1 VKASLRTTY
10 HPLGVRAPLLGN
22 GLLVEQGW
30 MQAATL
36 LQAVV
41 HANKVAMPCIC
52 TFERCALIRKKKGG
66 PVDGNTNGAFLGCR
80 LVSGRGGTL
89 HAADLYSPFL
99 ERNFCS
105 VM

>member
-10 HPLGVRAPLLGN
+10 HPLGARASLLGN

-52 TFERCALIRKKKGG
+52 TFECCTLMRKKK
-66 PVDGNTNGAFLGCR
+66 DQ
-80 LVSGRGGTL
+80 
-89 HAADLYSPFL
+89 
-99 ERNFCS
+99 
-105 VM
+105 